1 MVEITSIEK
10 YINAIMK
17 MKRENEK
24 EGFPNSYQWFFR
36 GQKDLSW
43 SVVPNAFRDSGLK
56 NEYSTIQSAIRQNP
70 FEFRTL
76 TGFETLTKLQH
87 YGLGTRLLDVTLNPL
102 VALYF
107 ATETAVT
114 YKEGK
119 NKQYQR
125 CEQDGKIFY
134 GFAPWHSV
142 TELGVRVAMRIPF
155 VEFSDM
161 STLPKFLKK
170 LRQEEDI
177 SEQEYGMLE
186 QNNFKLLIEYL
197 QKNYFIVSTHSNERL
212 IRQSGAF
219 VLPTAI
225 KIDRLAESAAYAKIE
240 KSHMTLDSEFDH
252 DYFIVPSK
260 YKKKLRGELDFF
272 NINESTMFP
281 ELEHQ
286 MTYLQ
291 QKSRTGFEESPEFEP
306 YNMQVLIKKEPFVQ
320 EEFLYNDRVP
330 NVKNVIE
337 SVVPDIPENLK
348 VLLESLIKERTAQI
362 DWKAKEQIRSK
373 IRLDIKKVL
382 QENYSARMSNIYAE
396 KLLAELLN
404 PANETSEN

>member
-10 YINAIMK
+10 YINAIIK

-396 KLLAELLN
+396 KILAELLN

>member
-240 KSHMTLDSEFDH
+240 KSHMTLDSEVDH

-306 YNMQVLIKKEPFVQ
+306 YNMPVLIKKEPFVQ

-396 KLLAELLN
+396 KILAELLN